1 MNYYTKYMHYVTL
14 WITETTNHSAYWM
27 ADILLWLNVLCEWGR
42 NMCVLLVQDFNGEHF
57 LSHSWTP
64 IEKFSSLQKFTI
76 SSPDDPESCYWLKYL
91 LHKSLW
97 HYFACCKNELT
108 SILRKMA
115 SWGIKEYYCWKNEQL
130 NRKPKQLKHLKSVI
144 LVKFVKI
151 SIEFSPFFPF
161 FKIIKL
167 TCKQRKQ

>member
-1 MNYYTKYMHYVTL
+1 MH
-14 WITETTNHSAYWM
+14 IE
-27 ADILLWLNVLCEWGR
+27 WLTFYCGL
-42 NMCVLLVQDFNGEHF
+42 MFCVNGEGTCVFYSYKISTGNIF

-64 IEKFSSLQKFTI
+64 IEKFSSFQKFTI

-97 HYFACCKNELT
+97 HYFPFCKNELT

-161 FKIIKL
+161 FNIIKL